1 MRIPRQAARVA
12 VLAPDGAVFLFRYD
26 NPGSTDPLWPPRLP
40 GPLAPW
46 RGTAGRATVPE
57 PVDPG
62 YVPNAAPG
70 PHDPVHS
77 GKRL

>member
-1 MRIPRQAARVA
+1 MGVHSAPVPGAHRRCWSPAELAR
-12 VLAPDGAVFLFRYD
+12 
-26 NPGSTDPLWPPRLP
+26 STDPLWPPQLP

-46 RGTAGRATVPE
+46 RGTAGRATVPD
-57 PVDPG
+57 PVDAG

-77 GKRL
+77 GQRP